1 MVQSMNYKRDL
12 VRIEHITGKAKAAAW
27 GPKLVPIAG
36 KRKVS
41 EAGGS
46 CWTIVHHEDAS

>member
-1 MVQSMNYKRDL
+1 MNYKRDL

-36 KRKVS
+36 QRKVS
-41 EAGGS
+41 ETVGS
-46 CWTIVHHEDAS
+46 LWTIVQGERTS